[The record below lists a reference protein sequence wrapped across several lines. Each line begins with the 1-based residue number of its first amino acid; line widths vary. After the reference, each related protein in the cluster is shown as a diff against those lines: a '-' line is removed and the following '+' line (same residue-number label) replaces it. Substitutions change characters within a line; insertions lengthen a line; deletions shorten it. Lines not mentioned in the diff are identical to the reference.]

1 MGNGFLTW
9 CALAIAILISVVFF
23 SKKGVKNNETIIF
36 KYMLITN
43 IVESTLTNLI
53 VLVAFTINSN
63 EILILLNRLDV
74 ITIITW
80 CSLMFFYIYNVSK
93 KNKSKKLILTFVF
106 INIIMYLLALILDV
120 NIINSNGIMDS
131 QGPLTILG
139 LVGAIFYIIA
149 MIITV
154 LLKNNNQNKSKYTPL
169 YFLIILI
176 VVVAILRAVIPEIN
190 FISLMISFINLIMIF
205 TIENPDIKLVEELIE
220 NRKIIERSSEEK
232 SAFLFKMSQGIR
244 EPVHNIDR
252 EIEKY
257 KNGSKTK
264 KDTNII
270 INNIYSNNQ
279 KIDYLVNDVLGITSF
294 DRSNI
299 KKSESTYNIYSL
311 LEDIK
316 RRGKTYIEGKI
327 DYNFSVVDNIPTELY
342 GDKIKIKQ
350 VLMSVIINAI
360 KNTKEGY
367 VHVDVSSFTKYDVCR
382 LVITVEDSG
391 CGMDIVKIN
400 NILEQDLEITEK
412 EYLKI
417 QKLDVDLPLSYKI
430 IKSLGGTM
438 YIKSD
443 INKGTEL
450 IITLD
455 QYIANHLNNKN
466 SEYLLNIKRVL
477 IVDDKDSEI
486 RKIKTNLEHK
496 GYDVS
501 VSMYGDDCIEKIS
514 NKEYYDIILINDEMS
529 IMNGI
534 EIVEKLNELHN
545 KSKKI
550 VLLNKDKLF
559 IADHYLEDGFD
570 DFIDKTNLLEELNNK
585 L

>member
-1 MGNGFLTW
+1 MGNVFLTW

-43 IVESTLTNLI
+43 IIESTLTNLI

-63 EILILLNRLDV
+63 EILILLNRFDV

-232 SAFLFKMSQGIR
+232 SAFLFKISQGIR

-252 EIEKY
+252 EIERY
-257 KNGSKTK
+257 KNSSKTK

-270 INNIYSNNQ
+270 INNIYKNNR
-279 KIDYLVNDVLGITSF
+279 KIDYLINDVLGITSF

-417 QKLDVDLPLSYKI
+417 QRLDVDLPLSYKI

-455 QYIANHLNNKN
+455 QYIANYLNNKN

-477 IVDDKDSEI
+477 IVDDNDSEI
-486 RKIKTNLEHK
+486 RKIKTSLEHK

-501 VSMYGDDCIEKIS
+501 VSMYGEDCIEKIS
-514 NKEYYDIILINDEMS
+514 NREYYDIILINDEMS

-534 EIVEKLNELHN
+534 EIVDKLNALN
-545 KSKKI
+545 NQSKKI

>member
-63 EILILLNRLDV
+63 EILILLNRFDV

-417 QKLDVDLPLSYKI
+417 QRLDVDLPLSYKI

-455 QYIANHLNNKN
+455 QYIANYLNNKN

-514 NKEYYDIILINDEMS
+514 NREYYDIILINDEMS

-534 EIVEKLNELHN
+534 EIVEQLNKLNN

-550 VLLNKDKLF
+550 VLLNEDKLF

>member
-1 MGNGFLTW
+1 MGNVFLTW

-53 VLVAFTINSN
+53 VLVALTINSN

-149 MIITV
+149 MVITV

-176 VVVAILRAVIPEIN
+176 IAVAILRAVIPEIN

-279 KIDYLVNDVLGITSF
+279 KIDYLINDVLGITSF

-417 QKLDVDLPLSYKI
+417 QRLDVDLPLSYKI

-455 QYIANHLNNKN
+455 QYIANYLNNKN

-477 IVDDKDSEI
+477 IVDDNDSEI
-486 RKIKTNLEHK
+486 RKIKTSLEHK

-501 VSMYGDDCIEKIS
+501 VSMYGEDCIEKIS
-514 NKEYYDIILINDEMS
+514 NREYYDIILINDEMS

-534 EIVEKLNELHN
+534 EIVDKLNALN
-545 KSKKI
+545 NQSKKI

>member
-1 MGNGFLTW
+1 MVNGFLTW

-43 IVESTLTNLI
+43 IIESTLTNLI

-63 EILILLNRLDV
+63 EILILLNRFDV

-232 SAFLFKMSQGIR
+232 SAFLFKISQGIR

-252 EIEKY
+252 EIERY
-257 KNGSKTK
+257 KNSSKTK

-270 INNIYSNNQ
+270 INNIYNNNR
-279 KIDYLVNDVLGITSF
+279 KIDYLINDVLGITSF

-391 CGMDIVKIN
+391 CGRDIVKIN

-417 QKLDVDLPLSYKI
+417 QRLDVDLPLSYKI

-455 QYIANHLNNKN
+455 QYIANYLNNKN

-477 IVDDKDSEI
+477 IVDDNDSEI
-486 RKIKTNLEHK
+486 RKIKTSLEHK

-501 VSMYGDDCIEKIS
+501 VSMYGEDCIEKIS
-514 NKEYYDIILINDEMS
+514 NREYYDIILINDEMS

-534 EIVEKLNELHN
+534 EIVDKLNALN
-545 KSKKI
+545 NQSKKI

>member
-23 SKKGVKNNETIIF
+23 SEKGVKNNETIIF

-43 IVESTLTNLI
+43 IIESTLTNLI
-53 VLVAFTINSN
+53 VLVALTINSN
-63 EILILLNRLDV
+63 EILILLNRFDV

-93 KNKSKKLILTFVF
+93 KNKSKKLILTFVS

-176 VVVAILRAVIPEIN
+176 VVVAILRAIIPEIN

-232 SAFLFKMSQGIR
+232 SAFLFKISQGIR

>member
-131 QGPLTILG
+131 QGTLTILG

-149 MIITV
+149 MVITV

-176 VVVAILRAVIPEIN
+176 IAVAILRAVIPEIN

-232 SAFLFKMSQGIR
+232 SAFLFKISQGIR

-252 EIEKY
+252 EIERY
-257 KNGSKTK
+257 KNSSKTK

-270 INNIYSNNQ
+270 INNIYNNNR
-279 KIDYLVNDVLGITSF
+279 KIDYLINDVLGITSF

-455 QYIANHLNNKN
+455 QYIANYLNNKN

>member
-43 IVESTLTNLI
+43 IIESTLTNLI
-53 VLVAFTINSN
+53 VLVALTINSN
-63 EILILLNRLDV
+63 EILILLNRFDV

-93 KNKSKKLILTFVF
+93 KNKSKKLILTFVS

-176 VVVAILRAVIPEIN
+176 VVVAILRAIIPEIN

-279 KIDYLVNDVLGITSF
+279 KIDYLINDVLGITSF

-417 QKLDVDLPLSYKI
+417 QRLDVDLPLSYKI

-486 RKIKTNLEHK
+486 RKIKTSLEHK

-534 EIVEKLNELHN
+534 EIVEQLNKLNN

-550 VLLNKDKLF
+550 VLLNEDKLF

>member
-1 MGNGFLTW
+1 MGNVFLTW

-43 IVESTLTNLI
+43 IIESTLTNLI

-455 QYIANHLNNKN
+455 QYIANYLNNKN

-477 IVDDKDSEI
+477 IVDDNDSEI
-486 RKIKTNLEHK
+486 RKIKTSLEHK

-501 VSMYGDDCIEKIS
+501 VSMYGEDCIEKIS
-514 NKEYYDIILINDEMS
+514 NREYYDIILINDEMS

-534 EIVEKLNELHN
+534 EIVDKLNALN
-545 KSKKI
+545 NQSKKI

>member
-43 IVESTLTNLI
+43 IIESTLTNLI

-63 EILILLNRLDV
+63 EILILLNRFDV

-80 CSLMFFYIYNVSK
+80 CSLMFFYIYNYIK

-417 QKLDVDLPLSYKI
+417 QRLDVDLPLSYKI

-455 QYIANHLNNKN
+455 QYIANYLNNKN

-514 NKEYYDIILINDEMS
+514 NREYYDIILINDEMS

-534 EIVEKLNELHN
+534 EIVEQLNKLNN

-550 VLLNKDKLF
+550 VLLNEDKLF

>member
-53 VLVAFTINSN
+53 VLVALTINSN

-176 VVVAILRAVIPEIN
+176 VVVAILRAIIPEIN

>member
-53 VLVAFTINSN
+53 VLVALTINSN
-63 EILILLNRLDV
+63 EILVLLNRFDV

-93 KNKSKKLILTFVF
+93 KNKSKKLILTFVS

-176 VVVAILRAVIPEIN
+176 VVVAILRAIIPEIN

>member
-1 MGNGFLTW
+1 MYIKGKCNPKEGITFTFLYEVRFGFWL
-9 CALAIAILISVVFF
+9 
-23 SKKGVKNNETIIF
+23 
-36 KYMLITN
+36 
-43 IVESTLTNLI
+43 
-53 VLVAFTINSN
+53 
-63 EILILLNRLDV
+63 
-74 ITIITW
+74 
-80 CSLMFFYIYNVSK
+80 
-93 KNKSKKLILTFVF
+93 
-106 INIIMYLLALILDV
+106 
-120 NIINSNGIMDS
+120 
-131 QGPLTILG
+131 
-139 LVGAIFYIIA
+139 
-149 MIITV
+149 
-154 LLKNNNQNKSKYTPL
+154 
-169 YFLIILI
+169 
-176 VVVAILRAVIPEIN
+176 
-190 FISLMISFINLIMIF
+190 
-205 TIENPDIKLVEELIE
+205 ELIE

-232 SAFLFKMSQGIR
+232 SAFLFKISQGIR

-270 INNIYSNNQ
+270 INNIHNNNR
-279 KIDYLVNDVLGITSF
+279 KIDYLINDVLGITSF

-417 QKLDVDLPLSYKI
+417 QRLDVDLPLSYKI

-486 RKIKTNLEHK
+486 RKIKTSLEHK

-534 EIVEKLNELHN
+534 EIVEKLNELNN

-550 VLLNKDKLF
+550 VLLNEDKLF

>member
-1 MGNGFLTW
+1 MGNVFLTW

-43 IVESTLTNLI
+43 IIESTLTNLI

-63 EILILLNRLDV
+63 EILILLNRFDV

-232 SAFLFKMSQGIR
+232 SAFLFKISQGIR

-252 EIEKY
+252 EIERY
-257 KNGSKTK
+257 KNSSKTK

-270 INNIYSNNQ
+270 INNIR
-279 KIDYLVNDVLGITSF
+279 F
-294 DRSNI
+294 
-299 KKSESTYNIYSL
+299 
-311 LEDIK
+311 
-316 RRGKTYIEGKI
+316 
-327 DYNFSVVDNIPTELY
+327 F
-342 GDKIKIKQ
+342 
-350 VLMSVIINAI
+350 
-360 KNTKEGY
+360 
-367 VHVDVSSFTKYDVCR
+367 
-382 LVITVEDSG
+382 
-391 CGMDIVKIN
+391 
-400 NILEQDLEITEK
+400 
-412 EYLKI
+412 
-417 QKLDVDLPLSYKI
+417 
-430 IKSLGGTM
+430 
-438 YIKSD
+438 
-443 INKGTEL
+443 
-450 IITLD
+450 
-455 QYIANHLNNKN
+455 
-466 SEYLLNIKRVL
+466 
-477 IVDDKDSEI
+477 
-486 RKIKTNLEHK
+486 
-496 GYDVS
+496 
-501 VSMYGDDCIEKIS
+501 
-514 NKEYYDIILINDEMS
+514 
-529 IMNGI
+529 
-534 EIVEKLNELHN
+534 
-545 KSKKI
+545 
-550 VLLNKDKLF
+550 LF
-559 IADHYLEDGFD
+559 INCFNNDWCY
-570 DFIDKTNLLEELNNK
+570 FIIMFYIFF
-585 L
+585 

>member
-23 SKKGVKNNETIIF
+23 SRKGVKNNETTIF

-43 IVESTLTNLI
+43 IIESTLTNLI
-53 VLVAFTINSN
+53 VLVALTINSN
-63 EILILLNRLDV
+63 EILVLLNRFDV
-74 ITIITW
+74 ITVITW

-93 KNKSKKLILTFVF
+93 KNKNKKLILTFVL

-131 QGPLTILG
+131 QGTLTILG

-149 MIITV
+149 MVITV

-176 VVVAILRAVIPEIN
+176 IAVAILRAVIPEIN

-232 SAFLFKMSQGIR
+232 SAFLFKISQGIR

-252 EIEKY
+252 EIERY
-257 KNGSKTK
+257 KNSSKTK

-270 INNIYSNNQ
+270 INNIYNNNR
-279 KIDYLVNDVLGITSF
+279 KIDYLINDVLGITSF

-417 QKLDVDLPLSYKI
+417 QRLDVDLPLSYKI

-455 QYIANHLNNKN
+455 QYIANYLNNKN

-477 IVDDKDSEI
+477 IVDDNDSEI
-486 RKIKTNLEHK
+486 RKIKTSLEHK

-501 VSMYGDDCIEKIS
+501 VSMYGEDCIEKIS
-514 NKEYYDIILINDEMS
+514 NREYYDIILINDEMS

-534 EIVEKLNELHN
+534 EIVDKLNALN
-545 KSKKI
+545 NQSKKI